1 MILSWVGAVL
11 KGAWLMTSSMV
22 KEHCSKVDCSL
33 FAIST
38 LTPGKTVHLRSAPNE
53 LCYYSMVFFISMMM
67 DPRANL
73 VHSDGAIHQAP
84 VTKQCEILM
93 NVFVYNIFYCC
104 DEILLLSALKV
115 DRYV

>member
-1 MILSWVGAVL
+1 
-11 KGAWLMTSSMV
+11 
-22 KEHCSKVDCSL
+22 
-33 FAIST
+33 
-38 LTPGKTVHLRSAPNE
+38 
-53 LCYYSMVFFISMMM
+53 MMM